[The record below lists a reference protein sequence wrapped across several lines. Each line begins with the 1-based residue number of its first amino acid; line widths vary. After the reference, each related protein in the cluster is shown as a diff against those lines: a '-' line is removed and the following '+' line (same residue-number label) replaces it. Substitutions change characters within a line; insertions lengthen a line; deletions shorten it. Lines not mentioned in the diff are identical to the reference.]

1 LSSKYNQKDEFVCIF
16 YSEKWNFVLSMQ
28 FKDDKLLRN
37 IAIKLKELRRQRN
50 ITQEALYE
58 DIGINISRLE
68 SGKYNLSISNLKK
81 ICDYFEISLSQFL
94 SNIEVSDNDP
104 I

>member
-1 LSSKYNQKDEFVCIF
+1 
-16 YSEKWNFVLSMQ
+16 MQ